1 MGALCSRLMA
11 GSRCIISPDFF
22 SVVYEKARTALEEVD
37 IEMCLPGGY
46 SIAFL
51 SKKSLP
57 LAF

>member
-1 MGALCSRLMA
+1 MGGLCSRLMA
-11 GSRCIISPDFF
+11 GSRCIISPDF
-22 SVVYEKARTALEEVD
+22 VYEKAHTALEEVD